1 MTQHTGMQPLLCG
14 RRGLALPNGTVHPNV
29 WDRVLCE
36 GVPVSLREL
45 VSLVTTQL
53 GLTDTN
59 PNRVKLLQCVWSL
72 GWHVTSKTESGVT
85 SHFWGGGVT
94 PGTTSAYLRGDWVE
108 VAGSELCRGRQT
120 SRLARVICGIKVKNI
135 KGVFG
140 ECLDATVDWD
150 NEHCEHKDYVVYLLV
165 RYAYAHPDTKRQR
178 GPDCRPLC
186 PGVLKNTHALWKWHE
201 RPSHFRRGCFRQRPW
216 ERHKHLFGSTP
227 MEQNARKLQDQR
239 AWYDV
244 ISVSNVMS
252 HTNVQPDFDR
262 PSSFLQSIIWC

>member
-14 RRGLALPNGTVHPNV
+14 RRGLALPNKTVHPDV

-244 ISVSNVMS
+244 ISVSNVIS